1 MSWVFFLF
9 FVSSFLVTFCVMS
22 GLLYSL
28 PKYYICFH
36 YDPSNQPTR
45 ITTNK
50 QIKKSYF
57 IILIFKNKTIQY
69 FFLMSDWIFIKG
81 MFFSLSTLHRFF
93 CSQVG
98 SWFFTYKNN
107 NAEKICVCSLFSF
120 VSWKIWIWVQFTV
133 RQFFMMIAKLQLQF
147 YTCVS
152 FPLTPNHIHMCCKT
166 VVETLG
172 TKEFFLL
179 ILRFM
184 FYKSL
189 EPFITK

>member
-1 MSWVFFLF
+1 MSWAFFQF

-98 SWFFTYKNN
+98 SWFFTYEN
-107 NAEKICVCSLFSF
+107 NAEKICVCSLFSICF
-120 VSWKIWIWVQFTV
+120 
-133 RQFFMMIAKLQLQF
+133 LQNL
-147 YTCVS
+147 
-152 FPLTPNHIHMCCKT
+152 N
-166 VVETLG
+166 LG
-172 TKEFFLL
+172 TIHGSPIFYDDCKVTIA
-179 ILRFM
+179 IL
-184 FYKSL
+184 YLCILSTNTKSYTYVL
-189 EPFITK
+189 